1 MQETQPLATRLLKAL
16 SEGQPLDAL
25 IAEAV
30 DGPPP
35 SLDTLKAELQ
45 TLIEGS
51 PTPQEALTN
60 EVLDK
65 LREIRAHRP
74 PPQARPFYHINEPEP
89 EQILTA
95 HGQKGPL
102 LTAGMVGIL
111 AGAGGTGKS
120 RLAAQMALTIA
131 DPSRDEL
138 EPTADGLWAPAQS
151 GPVLLATYEDA
162 PASTAHR
169 LKRLA
174 AHFDVHD
181 APVHIL
187 DLQGWPL
194 FGPYEA
200 TPYAAR
206 PGRLPG
212 FAILAAAAEAV
223 KPCLIIIDPAL
234 SAYVGEQNAA
244 TPVREFV
251 AALAQLARQHAAAVL
266 LVAHSTKAGRADS
279 DPFDAGQI
287 SGSAAWHDAA
297 RAALVLTRDRDGGRW
312 TLAISKANY
321 GPALLSA
328 EFKDQWPAFRTGD
341 SLSVWINRDSQTD
354 DDAPKN
360 KGEDFEPSKLI

>member
-1 MQETQPLATRLLKAL
+1 MQEPKPLATRLLEAL
-16 SEGQPLDAL
+16 SENQPLDTL

-30 DGPPP
+30 DDPPL
-35 SLDTLKAELQ
+35 SLDTLKSELG
-45 TLIEGS
+45 TLLERS
-51 PTPQEALTN
+51 ETPQEALTDAVMN
-60 EVLDK
+60 K
-65 LREIRAHRP
+65 LREIRAHRS

-89 EQILTA
+89 APILTA
-95 HGQKGPL
+95 QGQRDPL

-120 RLAAQMALTIA
+120 RLVAQMALTIA
-131 DPSRDEL
+131 ARRDEL
-138 EPTADGLWAPAQS
+138 MPTADGLWQPAQS

-169 LKRLA
+169 LKKLA
-174 AHFDVHD
+174 AHFGIHD

-194 FGPYEA
+194 FGPDEA

-212 FAILAAAAEAV
+212 FASLAAAAEAI

-251 AALAQLARQHAAAVL
+251 AALSQLAHQHTAAVL
-266 LVAHSTKAGRADS
+266 LVAHSTKASRSEG

-297 RAALVLTRDRDGGRW
+297 RAALVLTRDGDRW

-321 GPALLSA
+321 GPALLLA
-328 EFKDQWPAFRTGD
+328 GLQDQWPGFAAVGD
-341 SLSVWINRDSQTD
+341 PVWTAKDGADTTAQQ
-354 DDAPKN
+354 
-360 KGEDFEPSKLI
+360 EDEDGYETLPR